1 MTNNNLT
8 YAEKSMI
15 EIMLN
20 ERKED
25 KLDADFEARL
35 DKILEL
41 FQAGESADMTYH
53 QRMIVVQQ
61 IELKLETDLQQ
72 EAKEKFSKIRV
83 KLLNI

>member
-25 KLDADFEARL
+25 KLDPEFEARI

-41 FQAGESADMTYH
+41 FQAGESSQMAYY
-53 QRMIVVQQ
+53 QRMIVIQQ
-61 IELKLETDLQQ
+61 IELKLETDLQP
-72 EAKEKFSKIRV
+72 EAKEKFNKIRL